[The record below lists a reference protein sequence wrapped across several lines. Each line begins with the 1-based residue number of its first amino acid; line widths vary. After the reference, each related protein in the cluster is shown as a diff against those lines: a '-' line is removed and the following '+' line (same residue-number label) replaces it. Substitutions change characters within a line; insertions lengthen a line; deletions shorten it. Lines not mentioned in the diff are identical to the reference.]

1 MFLFLA
7 DESVTE
13 EEIAIEYAEIDGLST
28 TSEESDEDYDD
39 DYEFKKKSR
48 VKFSRSP
55 IKVSGFMKRSDFALL

>member
-1 MFLFLA
+1 M
-7 DESVTE
+7 TE

-55 IKVSGFMKRSDFALL
+55 IKVS